1 MIKHFFITV
10 GVIICLFAMPVTG
23 HAQVIHEV
31 RYGDSLTKIS
41 QQYKVAAREITR
53 LNGLARNA
61 RLVLGQALL
70 LPGSTYIVQP
80 GDSLWEIAKR
90 HSLTEEVLMKSNHLK
105 NAVLVPG
112 QKLQIPRPPKTTL
125 WTGPFLIP
133 KNKNFNEWILN
144 YYQKTISS
152 VFIFEYRPDYEG
164 NLQAEPNVQ
173 QDNHAKLAWKKN
185 KPPYATITN
194 LSPKGFDPDLTHRL
208 MSTDKLRKKLI
219 NNIHSLLHYNHYK
232 GVIIDFERVY
242 PKDRRYLNKFIK
254 ELANKLHPSNMEVL
268 IAVPPLEGDK
278 NPSYAA
284 AYDYKTLG
292 KYVDKIFLMTYD
304 WHWPGGPSGPIAPIN
319 RVRATLDY
327 AVSVVPRSKLMLG
340 VPNYA
345 YDWTI
350 SGDTKKGTAYSVQRA
365 IEIYMTK
372 ESQIHYDEA
381 ASSPWFR
388 YVDEQGALHEVW
400 FEDPRS
406 LLAKYRLIKEYK
418 LTGGGCWHLGLS
430 IPQTEELL
438 LEEFHIA
445 NQT

>member
-1 MIKHFFITV
+1 
-10 GVIICLFAMPVTG
+10 
-23 HAQVIHEV
+23 
-31 RYGDSLTKIS
+31 
-41 QQYKVAAREITR
+41 
-53 LNGLARNA
+53 
-61 RLVLGQALL
+61 
-70 LPGSTYIVQP
+70 
-80 GDSLWEIAKR
+80 
-90 HSLTEEVLMKSNHLK
+90 
-105 NAVLVPG
+105 
-112 QKLQIPRPPKTTL
+112 
-125 WTGPFLIP
+125 
-133 KNKNFNEWILN
+133 
-144 YYQKTISS
+144 
-152 VFIFEYRPDYEG
+152 
-164 NLQAEPNVQ
+164 
-173 QDNHAKLAWKKN
+173 
-185 KPPYATITN
+185 
-194 LSPKGFDPDLTHRL
+194 
-208 MSTDKLRKKLI
+208 
-219 NNIHSLLHYNHYK
+219 
-232 GVIIDFERVY
+232 
-242 PKDRRYLNKFIK
+242 
-254 ELANKLHPSNMEVL
+254 MEVL